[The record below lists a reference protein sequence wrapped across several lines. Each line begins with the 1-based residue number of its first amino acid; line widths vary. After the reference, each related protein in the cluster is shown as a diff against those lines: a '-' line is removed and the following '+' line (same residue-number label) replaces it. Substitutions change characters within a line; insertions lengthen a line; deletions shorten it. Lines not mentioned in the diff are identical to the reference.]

1 MLFKRVLYL
10 SIFCN
15 KRAKR
20 NNRVS
25 LTKCMWD
32 SCEQGAERKV
42 GVAERKN
49 CIARQIALLYNKL
62 TRSGQMV
69 GVV

>member
-1 MLFKRVLYL
+1 MYL

-15 KRAKR
+15 NRAKR

-32 SCEQGAERKV
+32 SCEKV
-42 GVAERKN
+42 TEGKVTEKLHFGSTGSDFTATFRSV
-49 CIARQIALLYNKL
+49 RNKMEI
-62 TRSGQMV
+62 T
-69 GVV
+69 

>member
-1 MLFKRVLYL
+1 MLKETVSKGNCLRNKNISKEFLGKEFISFMYL

-32 SCEQGAERKV
+32 SCEKVTERKL
-42 GVAERKN
+42 EE
-49 CIARQIALLYNKL
+49 
-62 TRSGQMV
+62 
-69 GVV
+69 